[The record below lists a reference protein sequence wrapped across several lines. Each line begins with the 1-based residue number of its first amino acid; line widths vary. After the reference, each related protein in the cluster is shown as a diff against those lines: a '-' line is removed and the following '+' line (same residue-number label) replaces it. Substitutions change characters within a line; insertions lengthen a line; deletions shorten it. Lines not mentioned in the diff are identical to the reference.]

1 MSHLP
6 DAIRHLVAAVENLA
20 RAVRLDDK
28 TSLGNSTALGQD
40 AAQIGSNPE
49 KPDVIVFGDLNR
61 FKQINDQFG
70 HSAGDAALRYAGHLI
85 DTLFVQGCRARA
97 YRRSG
102 DEFILVLEKAK
113 LEMFREKVLSFRSC
127 SFMFNDKQ
135 PRFAMSFGYAC
146 TDADGAPDFP
156 TLLDRAEQ
164 ACIVAKSRG
173 DGTCVEWTSELASS
187 QEVVTLRSRCPE
199 CSATIVC
206 DMPAAKAPQQRRLR
220 ICPACETR
228 LDQEMPLL
236 PASDPA
242 PVAQPE

>member
-6 DAIRHLVAAVENLA
+6 EAIRHLFDAVQNLA
-20 RAVRLDDK
+20 RATRLDDK
-28 TSLGNSTALGQD
+28 TSLGNSTALGED
-40 AAQIGSNPE
+40 AAQIGSNPA

-70 HSAGDAALRYAGHLI
+70 HSAGDAALRWAGELI
-85 DTLFVQGCRARA
+85 NTLFVQGCKARA

-102 DEFILVLEKAK
+102 DEFIFVLEKTK
-113 LEMFREKVLSFRSC
+113 LGMFLEKVLSFRSC
-127 SFMFNDKQ
+127 TFSFNEQELHFSI
-135 PRFAMSFGYAC
+135 SFGYAC

-173 DGTCVEWTSELASS
+173 NGTCVEWTSELASS
-187 QEVVTLRSRCPE
+187 QAIVPIRTRCE
-199 CSATIVC
+199 GCNATISC
-206 DMPAAKAPQQRRLR
+206 DIPAAHAPPSGKLR
-220 ICPACETR
+220 VCPVCETR
-228 LDQEMPLL
+228 LDHEIPLRQ
-236 PASDPA
+236 AVAPA